1 MEHIKTRPR
10 RSVPPLLLAA
20 GLVVMWSS
28 GFVGAD
34 LGTRYAPAT
43 TLLAWRFLVVAALLA
58 GWWLWRGPRMSRR
71 DLAAHAVLGLLAQ
84 SGYLYGVFAA
94 AQAGVAA
101 GTSALVAALQPL
113 VATALAV
120 PLLGERVRPRQ
131 LAGLAL
137 GLGGVGLVV
146 GADLFRPGAAP
157 WWGYLLPF
165 GAMLSLV
172 AATLLE
178 RRARPGGSVVQALA
192 VQCAVSAVLF
202 TGLAAATGTLAPP
215 ADPGFWAA
223 VVWVVVLST
232 LGGYG
237 LYWAVLARSGVAR
250 VSALLYLTPPTT
262 LVWSWLMF
270 GDPVGPVALAGMA
283 VCAVAVVLVS
293 TGGTGSRAART
304 DTKATGAPG
313 REPKRTAATT
323 TSTPDREP
331 EHTAATTTSTPDRLP
346 ERRAET
352 AAAAPARAPERGTG
366 DATDAPGPEADR
378 PRPRRR

>member
-1 MEHIKTRPR
+1 MEHTETRPS

-34 LGTRYAPAT
+34 LGTRHAPAT

-58 GWWLWRGPRMSRR
+58 GWWLWRRPRMSRR

-131 LAGLAL
+131 MAGLAL

-283 VCAVAVVLVS
+283 VCAAAVVLVS
-293 TGGTGSRAART
+293 AGGTGSRAART
-304 DTKATGAPG
+304 DATAADAPG
-313 REPKRTAATT
+313 
-323 TSTPDREP
+323 REP
-331 EHTAATTTSTPDRLP
+331 EHTAGTTASAPDRAP
-346 ERRAET
+346 QRWTE
-352 AAAAPARAPERGTG
+352 AAAGAPARAPERGTG
-366 DATDAPGPEADR
+366 DVTDAPGPEADR

>member
-1 MEHIKTRPR
+1 MEHTKTRPFR
-10 RSVPPLLLAA
+10 PAPPLLLAA

-28 GFVGAD
+28 GFVGAE
-34 LGTRYAPAT
+34 LGTQHAPAT

-58 GWWLWRGPRMSRR
+58 GWWLWCRQRMSRR

-137 GLGGVGLVV
+137 GLAGVGLVV

-157 WWGYLLPF
+157 WWGYLLPL

-178 RRARPGGSVVQALA
+178 RRTRPGGSVVQALA

-237 LYWAVLARSGVAR
+237 LYWAVLSRTGVAR

-270 GDPVGPVALAGMA
+270 GDPVGPGALAGMA
-283 VCAVAVVLVS
+283 VCAVAVVLVGA
-293 TGGTGSRAART
+293 GGTVSGADRT
-304 DTKATGAPG
+304 D
-313 REPKRTAATT
+313 
-323 TSTPDREP
+323 
-331 EHTAATTTSTPDRLP
+331 
-346 ERRAET
+346 
-352 AAAAPARAPERGTG
+352 AAAAGVPDRAPAREEGTHAGVPDRAPEHGEGTSTG
-366 DATDAPGPEADR
+366 AAPGPGADR